1 MLLDVKKFDER
12 FKLVVNRFI
21 MSKYIPAFFCI
32 TLFIC
37 ADLQAQM
44 IQKKDP
50 PVVSTEKE
58 KKIVV
63 PVKKKVQPN
72 SVTVNKPIG
81 PLVAQLNYEFVRN
94 PVLGT
99 FADISNMSVAPSLIM
114 TVKSD
119 GTLWGWGYNSLDPY
133 GTAKGLMSDIP
144 VQILSQHRWKKIAI
158 GYDYN
163 FYGIR
168 EDGTLWAL
176 GKSNSGQL
184 GIGVITDNDY
194 KFPLIQIG
202 KDRGWES
209 LVTGRDFVLAL
220 KTDGTLWG
228 WGANK
233 FGQLGNGKY
242 GDTVTA
248 PIQVNSENQ
257 WSMISG
263 GPDHMIALKKD
274 GSLWGWGSDY
284 RGVLGI
290 NVSNGFFFYY
300 YHKQVGVDKDWVY
313 VSTRSFSSFG
323 IKKDGSM
330 WAWGYNRDNNLG
342 IGPDTSARYAPVRMD
357 NNIKWVKVHT
367 SGEQTIGLDENGR
380 AWVWGFIVGNKPQLV
395 SVDILFKD
403 VYSGGRSFFGIKH
416 DGTLWSW
423 TYDSVN
429 KNVGLGDPVKLSKQP
444 QQIARSLLSF
454 EK

>member
-1 MLLDVKKFDER
+1 
-12 FKLVVNRFI
+12 
-21 MSKYIPAFFCI
+21 MSKPIYTFLSIALLVWGDI
-32 TLFIC
+32 
-37 ADLQAQM
+37 QAQM

-63 PVKKKVQPN
+63 PVKKKAQSN
-72 SVTVNKPIG
+72 SITVNKPVG

-94 PVLGT
+94 PVIGT
-99 FADISNMSVAPSLIM
+99 FADINNISVAPSLIM
-114 TVKSD
+114 ALKSD

-168 EDGTLWAL
+168 ADGTLWAL

-184 GIGVITDNDY
+184 GIGVMTDNDY
-194 KFPLIQIG
+194 TFPLIQIG
-202 KDRGWES
+202 KDQGWES
-209 LVTGRDFVLAL
+209 LATGRGFVLAL

-228 WGANK
+228 WGANRS
-233 FGQLGNGKY
+233 GQLGNGKY

-248 PIQVNSENQ
+248 PVQVNNINQ
-257 WSMISG
+257 WTMISG
-263 GPDHMIALKKD
+263 GTAHVLALKKD

-284 RGVLGI
+284 SGVLGFDKG
-290 NVSNGFFFYY
+290 NYFYY
-300 YHKQVGVDKDWVY
+300 YAKQIGVDKDWIY
-313 VSTRSFSSFG
+313 VSTYASSSFG
-323 IKKDGSM
+323 IKKDGSL
-330 WAWGYNRDNNLG
+330 WAWGYNKVNNLG

-357 NNIKWVKVHT
+357 NSIKWVKVHT
-367 SGEQTIGLDENGR
+367 SGQQTIALDENGR
-380 AWVWGFIVGNKPQLV
+380 AWVWGFNVSNKPQLV
-395 SVDILFKD
+395 SVDHLFKD
-403 VYSGGRSFFGIKH
+403 VFSGGRSFFGIKH

-423 TYDSVN
+423 AYDSYN

-444 QQIARSLLSF
+444 QQVARSLLSF